1 ETTGQRAR
9 ISNHEY
15 FVELARTLID
25 VLQRPTA
32 DGFVFRVDMRLRP
45 FGSSGALAMSF
56 DAMQEY
62 YQNHGRD
69 WERYALIRMRP
80 IGGDLQSGNEL
91 IEQLHP
97 FIYRRYLDFGTL
109 ESLREMKAMI
119 AAEVSR
125 RDIADHI
132 KLGPGGI
139 REIEFTVQ
147 AFQLVRAGRA
157 PEYRDRRLTRV
168 LDRLA
173 KRKLLPD
180 YAAAQLQA
188 AYVYLRRVE
197 NRLQEF
203 DDQQT
208 HTLPTDVGGRARL
221 ARSMNC
227 VDWEELAHTLQAH
240 RENVRAQFD
249 LVLGG
254 EVADHAVDPAASLLL
269 SSHDEVVIDSILVE
283 FGFTQNSQI
292 ARGHLFHLR
301 DNADFRAMDESAER
315 RLKRL
320 LPDLLR
326 AVAATELPLQTLER
340 VLLVVSKVLRRST
353 YLALLHERR
362 IAVPPFVRLCGASPW
377 ITSQLAAQPHLL
389 DELLDARTLYQPPGR
404 EELHG
409 DLQEQLKAVDEGDV
423 EREMAT
429 LRQFRQRQML
439 RVAAADIAGAVPLM
453 IVSDHLSNIAEVC
466 LIEVLRLAQR
476 DITARHGQPEDEQ
489 GRAVGF
495 MIVAYGKLG
504 GIELGYGS
512 DIDLVFVHGN
522 SKGDTDGKRPVNAQ
536 VYFVRLAQRIV
547 HYIATTTSEGFVYR
561 VDTRL
566 RPHGNDGML
575 ACSLDG
581 FTSYLQNEAWTWEH
595 QALVRARVVAGDA
608 QLAQEF
614 ATTRE
619 KVLLGDRK
627 VAELRQEV
635 RVMRQRML
643 SQLGTKGADH
653 FNIKQDPGGV
663 TDIEFIVQFATLRW
677 AKLLG
682 TRLRFTDNIRLI
694 AGLRAAQLISQ
705 DDAHVL
711 ENAYKA
717 YRQRSHQL
725 SLQEQTSSVTS
736 DAFVELRAQV
746 IEIWNRVIEAE

>member
-1 ETTGQRAR
+1 
-9 ISNHEY
+9 
-15 FVELARTLID
+15 
-25 VLQRPTA
+25 
-32 DGFVFRVDMRLRP
+32 MRLRP
-45 FGSSGALAMSF
+45 FGSSGPLTMSF

-80 IGGDLQSGNEL
+80 IAGDLQSGNEL

-173 KRKLLPD
+173 ERKLLPD

-188 AYVYLRRVE
+188 AYIYLRRVE

-203 DDQQT
+203 NDQQT
-208 HTLPTDVGGRARL
+208 HTLPTDDGGRARL

-227 VDWEELAHTLQAH
+227 VDWEELTHTLQAH
-240 RENVRAQFD
+240 RENVRTQFD

-254 EVADHAVDPAASLLL
+254 EIADHAVDPAASLLL

-283 FGFTQNSQI
+283 FGFTQSAEV
-292 ARGHLFHLR
+292 AREHLLHLR
-301 DNADFRAMDESAER
+301 ESADFRAMDESAER

-326 AVAATELPLQTLER
+326 AVATTELALQTLER
-340 VLLVVSKVLRRST
+340 VLLVISKVLRRST

-377 ITSQLAAQPHLL
+377 IASQLAAQPHLL
-389 DELLDARTLYQPPGR
+389 DELLDSRTLYRPAGR

-409 DLQEQLKAVDEGDV
+409 ELQDQLKAVDEGDV

-453 IVSDHLSNIAEVC
+453 IVSDHLSNIAEIC

-476 DITARHGQPEDEQ
+476 DITARHGLPRDEQ

-504 GIELGYGS
+504 GLELGYGS
-512 DIDLVFVHGN
+512 DLDLVFVHGN
-522 SKGDTDGKRPVNAQ
+522 CKGDTHGKRPVNAE

-547 HYIATTTSEGFVYR
+547 HYIATTTAEGFVYR

-581 FTSYLQNEAWTWEH
+581 FTNYLQNEAWTWEH

-614 ATTRE
+614 AAIRE
-619 KVLLGDRK
+619 KVLLADRK

-635 RVMRQRML
+635 REMRQRML
-643 SQLGTKGADH
+643 SQLGTKGSSH
-653 FNIKQDPGGV
+653 FNIKQDPGGI

-682 TRLRFTDNIRLI
+682 ARLRFTDNIRLL
-694 AGLRAAQLISQ
+694 AGLRATQVISQ
-705 DDAHVL
+705 SDVQVL
-711 ENAYKA
+711 ENAYKV

-725 SLQEQTSSVTS
+725 SLQEQTSSV
-736 DAFVELRAQV
+736 AGEVFVELRAQV
-746 IEIWNRVIEAE
+746 IEIWNRIIEAE